1 MAQGEESPPWTS
13 PFAETQSPHKTQT
26 PLRPHLCH
34 ANISALG
41 LFALPSTKQELS
53 FLENIISGVTQE
65 VTAEN
70 TPALDF
76 GASAGMAERSS
87 INVKETIK
95 YENGI

>member
-26 PLRPHLCH
+26 PPLSCQHLCSWTFCSPQYKARVAIPGKH
-34 ANISALG
+34 NIWCYTG
-41 LFALPSTKQELS
+41 
-53 FLENIISGVTQE
+53 G

-70 TPALDF
+70 IPALDF